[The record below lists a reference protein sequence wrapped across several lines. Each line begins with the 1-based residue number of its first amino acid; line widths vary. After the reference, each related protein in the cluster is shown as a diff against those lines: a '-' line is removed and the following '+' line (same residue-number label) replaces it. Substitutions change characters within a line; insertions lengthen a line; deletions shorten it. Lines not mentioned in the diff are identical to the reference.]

1 MKHKM
6 AVMMTGVVLA
16 MSATTL
22 LPASAK
28 GSHLNTQPLL
38 GGEQQTQPLSAKR
51 SWRDACKKMFSLRQE
66 ESTNAYRMCR
76 SK

>member
-1 MKHKM
+1 MKRKM

-38 GGEQQTQPLSAKR
+38 GGKQQTQPLSAKP
-51 SWRDACKKMFSLRQE
+51 SWRNWCENRFSPGQE
-66 ESTNAYRMCR
+66 ESTDFFRMCR
-76 SK
+76 KQ